1 MGNVESVHEKSE
13 DQENGVNTDNY
24 EILSEQ
30 VCVQNGPATLQN
42 AQPVSFQKSDL
53 VDART
58 SNQQNNVSISTQKA
72 MEISS
77 ISDESGTDLGTEAKP
92 DAPPARSRFRMSL
105 SRPVSGRTATQA
117 TNATDASL
125 KLDISS
131 QNPPVNNA
139 PSEKIPLP
147 EVVEVNESSNKTQ
160 VQVPNSVT
168 LSEIEVSTAPPS
180 EAEITQP
187 KPKEISLFD
196 KLFKPEKAKEKSKS
210 PGEDSQEILTVA
222 EQDPVI
228 VVNASSGL
236 QSNAPPAQD
245 VADCNQNTVTLSSP
259 ASVSFAEDFQDPEES
274 QGSTKPATPPVEHPV
289 MSFFKTL
296 VSPNKTP
303 SKPEEEQK
311 KEPEENKKEN
321 GACKKPTKIGFT
333 KKSSK
338 LEKTKGG
345 QPASP
350 QKTEPE
356 ATESMRKTQE
366 SPKTKKGTLSR
377 LFRHKST
384 KETHQS
390 TAANLAQE
398 PVAVSVTVKSE
409 KASPAQITKQDTKSS
424 ESAGNQQQQ
433 QQVTKTPEIQKDDA
447 KEKAAKEST
456 PRTRLFWKKNAAEP
470 EMEAVKV
477 EVSVQAS
484 APSKDDTKSQEA
496 DDKARKSKGEESKPP
511 KPKLMTFFKQLSVIG
526 DGGNTN
532 SVEINEKDPSQP
544 TLDSTDGAAA
554 KPPEKAVAPAA
565 VEAQPAAQKI
575 KDASKEKKAAVEQ
588 SKQKANK
595 PETKDSQDALSS
607 APQQAPESSVLQNG
621 GGSPRNSPKRLE
633 KRQSFGAFFKGI
645 GPKRTCD
652 AESQTDP
659 VSILPAEK
667 AK

>member
-311 KEPEENKKEN
+311 KEPEEN
-321 GACKKPTKIGFT
+321 
-333 KKSSK
+333 
-338 LEKTKGG
+338 
-345 QPASP
+345 
-350 QKTEPE
+350 
-356 ATESMRKTQE
+356 
-366 SPKTKKGTLSR
+366 
-377 LFRHKST
+377 ST

>member
-311 KEPEENKKEN
+311 KEPEEN
-321 GACKKPTKIGFT
+321 
-333 KKSSK
+333 
-338 LEKTKGG
+338 
-345 QPASP
+345 
-350 QKTEPE
+350 
-356 ATESMRKTQE
+356 
-366 SPKTKKGTLSR
+366 
-377 LFRHKST
+377 ST

-456 PRTRLFWKKNAAEP
+456 PRTRLFWKKSIKEEPQVSEPTENNAAEP

>member
-311 KEPEENKKEN
+311 KEPEEN
-321 GACKKPTKIGFT
+321 
-333 KKSSK
+333 
-338 LEKTKGG
+338 
-345 QPASP
+345 
-350 QKTEPE
+350 
-356 ATESMRKTQE
+356 
-366 SPKTKKGTLSR
+366 
-377 LFRHKST
+377 ST

-511 KPKLMTFFKQLSVIG
+511 KPKLMTFFKQL
-526 DGGNTN
+526 
-532 SVEINEKDPSQP
+532 

>member
-311 KEPEENKKEN
+311 KEPEEN
-321 GACKKPTKIGFT
+321 
-333 KKSSK
+333 
-338 LEKTKGG
+338 
-345 QPASP
+345 
-350 QKTEPE
+350 
-356 ATESMRKTQE
+356 
-366 SPKTKKGTLSR
+366 
-377 LFRHKST
+377 ST

-456 PRTRLFWKKNAAEP
+456 PRTRLFWKKSIKEEPQVSEPTENNAAEP

-511 KPKLMTFFKQLSVIG
+511 KPKLMTFFKQL
-526 DGGNTN
+526 
-532 SVEINEKDPSQP
+532 